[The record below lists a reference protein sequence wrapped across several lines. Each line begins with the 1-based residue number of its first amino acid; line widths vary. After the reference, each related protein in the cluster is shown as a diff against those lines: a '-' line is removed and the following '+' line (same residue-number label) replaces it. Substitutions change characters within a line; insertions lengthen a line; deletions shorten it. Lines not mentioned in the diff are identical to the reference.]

1 MSAPDKISSDK
12 KEVPKII
19 EVEDDDDE
27 DDNEND
33 DDYESIFEMLK
44 NKNNKVPVA
53 SLLSWG
59 EIKELIDSEELT
71 LEELNGFVR
80 EVSNLPEDSKKKPPT
95 ELDKQQFMDLVDL
108 VAEKMNG
115 EEISAEQLTTI
126 YNDLKGKDK
135 ELSMKKFR
143 DWDEIRDLLSEDL
156 ITEEIL
162 NATIEDVCEKKIG
175 QIKTI
180 DASQFISIVSQ
191 LEETMESSALDLA
204 ETGDDDEEE
213 DSDAE
218 EDDDDDDD
226 VLDDTLLRETFEEL
240 RGKKKAVTIQAFKD
254 MDDIK
259 DMLEA
264 EYITAAELGSI
275 IDTVYGKEG
284 TSKLGKTEVD
294 FNKFA
299 QMIEEIDKIAG
310 IDMVEDEEDEEE
322 DGEIELSEEEVA
334 EIFDELKD
342 NSGKVSLK
350 TFFAWDAVTDAVSE
364 GSISKEKLNEL
375 IDSVCGAQ
383 GAAKKSST
391 KLDLDQFSALTSKV
405 YKEIS
410 GEGDIIDVEG
420 SDVSKSDRTSAE
432 EAEQEDEDDDDDD
445 SDIDSDNDDE
455 VLEMVYDDL
464 KDKDGKLSLKTFLA
478 WEDLKEMVSHGITTM
493 EEVKALVA
501 EICGKKASNSLIIT
515 KEQFFEIVKALD
527 DPDSDES
534 DDTDEE
540 MVMSDEEATEEIF
553 NELSKDP
560 KKEKIAMKDFLAWD
574 EIRDLLKNDLID
586 METLRILVSEV
597 GAKMNGNLTKEQFSS
612 LLELIDETSA
622 AMAPGADDE
631 DDGDGRQRQQRPW
644 RLREG
649 Q

>member
-1 MSAPDKISSDK
+1 
-12 KEVPKII
+12 
-19 EVEDDDDE
+19 
-27 DDNEND
+27 
-33 DDYESIFEMLK
+33 
-44 NKNNKVPVA
+44 
-53 SLLSWG
+53 
-59 EIKELIDSEELT
+59 
-71 LEELNGFVR
+71 
-80 EVSNLPEDSKKKPPT
+80 
-95 ELDKQQFMDLVDL
+95 
-108 VAEKMNG
+108 
-115 EEISAEQLTTI
+115 
-126 YNDLKGKDK
+126 
-135 ELSMKKFR
+135 
-143 DWDEIRDLLSEDL
+143 
-156 ITEEIL
+156 
-162 NATIEDVCEKKIG
+162 
-175 QIKTI
+175 
-180 DASQFISIVSQ
+180 
-191 LEETMESSALDLA
+191 
-204 ETGDDDEEE
+204 
-213 DSDAE
+213 
-218 EDDDDDDD
+218 
-226 VLDDTLLRETFEEL
+226 
-240 RGKKKAVTIQAFKD
+240 
-254 MDDIK
+254 
-259 DMLEA
+259 MLEA

-534 DDTDEE
+534 DETDEE

-631 DDGDGRQRQQRPW
+631 DDGEDREALFKNYSEMEGSLRPYYTLLLSTVLCLGSFSLW
-644 RLREG
+644 LNFIIFFFASFCRR
-649 Q
+649 